1 MINIVDKYF
10 SFNRTLLLIIGLWP
24 YEKSKLAQVQI
35 ICIFS
40 ILITGIVFQL
50 TTILTSQCS
59 VESIIEI
66 LSFALAFSAFVIKY
80 NAFYVNSKTIKYL
93 MDQVQHIYNDVIDNN
108 EIAIVE
114 KYGNKAKK
122 YTVVLIGK
130 HYFLFFLYF

>member
-80 NAFYVNSKTIKYL
+80 NAFYVNSKT
-93 MDQVQHIYNDVIDNN
+93 NR
-108 EIAIVE
+108 
-114 KYGNKAKK
+114 
-122 YTVVLIGK
+122 
-130 HYFLFFLYF
+130 